1 MNCLDFV
8 NSTSM
13 AMIDDIKMGKN
24 FQKKEEG

>member
-8 NSTSM
+8 NGTSM